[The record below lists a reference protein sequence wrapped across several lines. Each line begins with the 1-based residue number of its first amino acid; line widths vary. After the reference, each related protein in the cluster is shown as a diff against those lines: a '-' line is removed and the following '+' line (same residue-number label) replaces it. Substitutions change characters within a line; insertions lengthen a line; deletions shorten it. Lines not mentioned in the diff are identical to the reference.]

1 VGDHDTVED
10 GGVKRIDHLNDPDAP
25 AANRLVPGASA
36 VVIDRAGRILLHRRD
51 DNELWSIP
59 GGGMEVGERI
69 ADTVVREVREE
80 TGLEVEPE
88 AIVGIYSNPYH
99 VVEYTDGE
107 VRQQFSV
114 CFACRLVGGELATS
128 DESLDVGFFT
138 PAEIEAMP
146 MHESIRLRI
155 RHYLEHR
162 PQPVIG

>member
-1 VGDHDTVED
+1 VGDHDLVE
-10 GGVKRIDHLNDPDAP
+10 GGSVSRVEHFNDPDAP
-25 AANRLVPGASA
+25 VANRLVPAASA
-36 VVIDRAGRILLHRRD
+36 VVVDRVGRILLHRRA

-88 AIVGIYSNPYH
+88 AIIGIYSNPQH
-99 VVEYTDGE
+99 VVEYGDGE

-128 DESLDVGFFT
+128 DESLEVGFFT

-155 RHYLEHR
+155 GHFLERR
-162 PQPVIG
+162 PQPVIA

>member
-1 VGDHDTVED
+1 MGDHDTVED

-25 AANRLVPGASA
+25 AANRIVPGASA
-36 VVIDRAGRILLHRRD
+36 VILDEAGRILLHRRD

-88 AIVGIYSNPYH
+88 TIVGIYSNPHH
-99 VVEYTDGE
+99 VVEYSDGE

-128 DESLDVGFFT
+128 DESLEVGFFT

-155 RHYLEHR
+155 HHYLEHR
-162 PQPVIG
+162 PQPVIA